1 MTSQLMAMK
10 PVVPADEVFLLKNGV
25 WSFIWIPIDSL
36 VIFRASEKAGREKY
50 VHNSINYGRKGLAC
64 IGHGPIRSCRA
75 RGYWGSGRR
84 KRRKSFQHVTP
95 PVSCLDIDQTAE
107 IGNRSSRQIEKLGEK
122 KRENFPSA
130 AANGFQSDA
139 DVNILNDSNGPEWTW
154 KWLHRPI

>member
-1 MTSQLMAMK
+1 MTSQLMAIK
-10 PVVPADEVFLLKNGV
+10 PVVQVDEYKFFLLKNGV
-25 WSFIWIPIDSL
+25 PSFIWIPIDSL
-36 VIFRASEKAGREKY
+36 VIFRASEKAGQEKY

-75 RGYWGSGRR
+75 RGYWGSSGRR

-122 KRENFPSA
+122 KEEIFPQLPLMDF
-130 AANGFQSDA
+130 NRMRMETF
-139 DVNILNDSNGPEWTW
+139 
-154 KWLHRPI
+154 